1 VNNLDLHDTLLM
13 RPKALGAKEQHK
25 RRVQKMISREQA
37 DGLAE
42 HLRNWGIG
50 DARIGREE
58 AKDLITAI
66 ANDSELEEEISRL
79 VREVRNRGR
88 KTAS

>member
-1 VNNLDLHDTLLM
+1 M